1 MADPKAQGPCGSPL
15 EAYQQCILRT
25 RTGKMGQPGIHPN
38 VASGD
43 AHIRE
48 VLAFRLDCA
57 LTLTLNPNPNP

>member
-1 MADPKAQGPCGSPL
+1 
-15 EAYQQCILRT
+15 
-25 RTGKMGQPGIHPN
+25 MGQPGIHPN